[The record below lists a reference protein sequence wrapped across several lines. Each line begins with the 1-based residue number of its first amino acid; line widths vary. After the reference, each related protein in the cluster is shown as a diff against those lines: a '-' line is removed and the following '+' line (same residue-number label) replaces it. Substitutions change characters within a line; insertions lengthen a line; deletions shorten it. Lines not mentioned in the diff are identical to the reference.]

1 MVRSLRTGV
10 SGLKSHQVRMDVI
23 SNNIAN
29 VNTTAFKRG
38 RAAFNELLGQTLLGV
53 GRTAGGRGINPA
65 YVGLGVAVG
74 SIDVNFAQGA
84 LENTGVATDLGING
98 DGFFVVRGGDRIYLT
113 RAGNFSVNRFGELV
127 TNTGLQVQGWA
138 FDEKGETLRSASLED
153 VRIPLSAT
161 SPPKQTENIFIR
173 GNLSAEALVGDTQT
187 ISTIV
192 YDSQGRTQTIIIEF
206 TKTNN
211 NEWQWQIFDANNNPI
226 LDSGGNPQTGTLSFN
241 SDGTIDLDGDPTTGP
256 DSGSLTAAFEWDING
271 DGTFE
276 TFTLNFADENDA
288 LTQFAGSTTVSV
300 RNQDGVPPG
309 TLIGFSINQEGI
321 VELNFSNG
329 HQQKIYQLALGI
341 VKNPNGLQQEGDN
354 LWSLTSA
361 SGDLTLGRAGT
372 ELNRTVIVAGTLEM
386 SNVDL
391 ATEFT
396 DMIVTQ
402 RGYQASA
409 RIITT
414 SDEMLQELV
423 QLKR

>member
-226 LDSGGNPQTGTLSFN
+226 LDSNGNPQTGTLSFN
-241 SDGTIDLDGDPTTGP
+241 SDGTIDLDGNPTTGP
-256 DSGSLTAAFEWDING
+256 DSGSLTATFEWDING

>member
-256 DSGSLTAAFEWDING
+256 DSGSLTATFEWDING